1 MESNNNN
8 GDNGSEGATE
18 RWTCEACGCNTNP
31 STTQTCSICGTSS
44 GSSILRRAGFG
55 ARAGLFARGLGGR
68 RDVGD
73 HSDLADLWGRVVD
86 GVGGLAADDGEAMA
100 ALAMEVAGNHSGRN
114 RESSRQRL
122 LDAARS
128 FSLSGRETAPINP
141 QDLMQAASDNA
152 SNFRPRWANS
162 SQIGGR
168 ANITGNGIQ
177 IEADMQ
183 NVAHLPIGAGEG
195 RAVRAAEHVPRTV
208 PFSALVSPG
217 RNPERRHRRCF
228 GFRVAFD
235 HPDHEPG
242 SSLGGCYLVGVTSSF
257 NNFGERNAL
266 QQSPLFWGVED
277 SSKKYE
283 GSRYRKNAA
292 RGGRGEASTYGSP
305 LTPGEAPL
313 NSAGVLFGCREVVTV
328 LVDVETRAMTFW
340 RDGQLLGTLVSNL
353 PRGSSLYPVAV
364 PFNAGATVA
373 ITGMDGDPLQK
384 LQHFASGS
392 RQAKHEKNTEIKLKL
407 LADRSKLIQ
416 NSKPSE
422 ALVAVLTTIF
432 SLYANETQ
440 SVGTEC
446 QLSRVEAARLWYR
459 CGMKLAT
466 LHSLFEAD
474 SLKTI
479 VKLDDFL
486 DIINKVILEE
496 EEIDVA
502 ATGDVRKGDKVQ
514 LGAGYESKGDAAS
527 GPLQPGDRGTVVELQ
542 KGPNGQSHSVRVLH
556 GGRRWW
562 YQPQAVVSERSGL
575 IESAAVWFL
584 KRVLR
589 AHAFDPATLTSLDG
603 NPVTKSSWKYGDWV
617 VLKSKPPA
625 SGASRLGGGR
635 GVGRIIHGT
644 GRQKHSIPT
653 STAARGDRQS
663 VLVEFVDNSFHVVS
677 RDSMLDEPDA
687 VLSPLKSARFRIS
700 DLVHCSPSYSHLT
713 LDTKQ
718 AALEDDEMDV
728 QENPLEERVSASMKK
743 EIELLQKLNV
753 AAIESITKDC
763 KRSNGS
769 LATWFAAGLPDAVVV
784 ALKGVDN
791 RAVATKSK
799 YLPSQ
804 VMDALTGLILCIAK
818 STFLE
823 KSFEGDND
831 NPDNVDGP
839 LGESMAE
846 EAMDESGGESSSR
859 RTSSSAFERAE
870 DYSEEHSLT
879 EAARSGR
886 LSTLQE
892 RRSVLLAL
900 MSRARRTAGSL
911 NELVVG
917 ENDGLVGLR
926 QAVPG
931 RGPFRHSSAAEL
943 FHDGTWDDFF
953 GLSSDASA
961 SISAARDSITAAL
974 SREREEPQ
982 PPSISANDEDE
993 ERNAYLWSILQGS
1006 TGMLKPSPGRDAT
1019 RLFVG
1024 SLTQAILGN
1033 SLAWMKA
1040 VVEMHCRSRKS
1051 NQSSALRGT
1060 ADEDGLPVLQ
1070 LAIEL
1075 GCSTSILSFLI
1086 QSGAQVNKKDVV
1098 MAAKLDQS
1106 DSLRV
1111 LLQHTT
1117 YTHGL
1122 LDLDKCSPNIAEVVK
1137 QACTLQDTLKKR
1149 MSEETAPFF
1158 VTVLRR
1164 LLHLGLV
1171 CRHLPNS
1178 PSLTGCGET
1187 VMNALSGYAMSR
1199 ALQQP
1204 RGRSASDSTRQN
1216 ASHQLPASTG
1226 LLKILPTEVMV
1237 ETLLEDSCHMT
1248 NLLLLIEDHLY
1259 SKSSS
1264 DAAVG
1269 LTMLLTMLEKLP
1281 FMSTSFEIQR
1291 YGFEELVASQ
1301 ESIASGRLA
1310 EHTNLEM
1317 PNDQEDNNLLDAS
1330 TQQAEGCI
1338 LCPAKHVAVLHI
1350 TRHSSFRCDLCGK
1363 GVERGRPMHG
1373 CRECDWDACF
1383 ECTDKKVG
1391 YIKHSHVKHLSKS
1404 CRAIFCK
1411 QTGSDLSGL
1420 QNTSVDKGLEKLS
1433 CLDNSADVRDL
1444 SICLQQRENSAIR
1457 KLSNLLEE
1465 PGQVTMH
1472 QFSKLILPS
1481 LHASLLGNAS
1491 ECERHTHRGGSGH
1504 RNKKAK
1510 IVGESGKVE
1519 ADVVK
1524 CLLRTSCKALI
1535 RQASVAGGEE
1545 QNLRS
1550 AGVGRNPASNQKSEG
1565 VSPDIVRRIH
1575 KVLSFYETVSTT
1587 TASTAGKN
1595 AGSVARGALK
1605 SLTQP
1610 MVIQLWPSSFE
1621 NQANN
1626 VSPSSIPLTVKAE
1639 PLISIDD
1646 IELHV
1651 LRTCKFTSPA
1661 YTSFCER
1668 LALDKAVIV
1677 EQARS
1682 GHGKK
1687 WKVGRIAS
1695 YNASTASHSIQYA
1708 LAWKGQGSENEAC
1721 LEVNGH
1727 ENESLRNL
1735 QFAEEET
1742 CLILA
1747 AREYYILARNLFQSD
1762 TSDGRTFDSDTLSG
1776 RGGPNVLEIEPS
1788 SSAMPAVGSR
1798 VEMNCVVSQDR
1809 KHTHT
1814 VLTVDTQ
1821 NGQCVLVSD
1830 SGEVSTLP
1838 SAQVAAASASLESAA
1853 ERSAS
1858 RTRQERDPFAR
1869 GFPFLS
1875 ARNHLSELSRRESER
1890 SSSSSKQ
1897 IGVIKR
1903 TWSALSLTESMRPIE
1918 LSSRDSVDSVQDKF
1932 IPGRGLLLSCDHG
1945 VLLVDQ
1951 GSIEVPPLIRVEF
1964 STRESLA
1971 TFDMQSRRSLPLVGA
1986 LKQLRRL
1993 AEDTTDQSCPIKV
2006 ANSLYYAVKADDRPG
2021 SIEDKLRPTCHS
2033 QQYQRDLTYPRGQN
2047 CKHETWALPNNRT
2060 RKVPGSHFAG
2070 EDEQAYGGLCDGL
2083 DESCVQCMEVL
2094 GTLSEFAAE
2103 SITSGEKNGKSAFEN
2118 VALSKKLADELDDP
2132 LTVVGGALPDW
2143 CVIAP
2148 TFAPALFSYSSRRL
2162 LLERSAF
2169 GVSRSTLKQQEA
2181 KVNVGRLRQRM
2192 ASLRGRAVELVGEA
2206 FSGGA
2211 EDPTALQLQADE
2223 LYGMEESLAN
2233 RVKAAFRAEQWEEH
2247 ALEVAKA
2254 AVGRDQLI
2262 SDAEKIMEK
2271 IAKVDSICGRR
2282 LEVRFENES
2291 GFDAAAGVEAGV
2303 TRGFYAD
2310 VAEALLSCDNVS
2322 GVHCNSVCPSN
2333 SSVSAMDTDDE
2344 PSLTSPLLPTACELP
2359 LFIPDTDANSTV
2371 IIPTPRSDPSRG
2383 VQLVGIYPRPL
2394 SFRHPQ
2400 FGEVLMRY
2408 KFMGRLFACAMRDGF
2423 MFPLPLSA
2431 SFLKLVQRCGI
2442 HQPSDFLQKSSPSS
2456 IPSLGRGWDDKVIG
2470 ASSAHA
2476 PVLNSSDLPRPGF
2489 LGGEIYAAETHICRA
2504 LDRVDASDP
2513 PLDHKEV
2520 NKRYDEI
2527 ATDKSFAR
2535 LALGKSYDCSFEDY
2549 FQDRTFVDPLDP
2561 TQGPE
2566 ATPLCADGH
2575 LKQVT
2580 IHNIRDWVV
2589 LSKKFFLNDGV
2600 IAQACAF
2607 RSGVGDFFS
2616 AEYLRLFTPEELQR
2630 DVCGIGDN
2638 VDHWVESD
2646 IRELLKLDGGKGA
2659 AEALAAVAA
2668 VGGGGGATL
2677 SRRFSSSSP
2686 TINFL
2691 VKALLEAQPKQ
2702 RRQFLSFVT
2711 SVPIVTPGKIEV
2723 VPVVS
2728 AQGEFQSMQDPGCLP
2743 RANTCARKLYLPKF
2757 EDYESFS
2764 QVLWAVVKE
2773 ESRFKGFYEWRG
2785 S

>member
-8 GDNGSEGATE
+8 GDNGSEGAAE

-44 GSSILRRAGFG
+44 GSSILRRAGYA

-86 GVGGLAADDGEAMA
+86 GVGGLTGDDGEAMA

-122 LDAARS
+122 LDAARN
-128 FSLSGRETAPINP
+128 FSLSGRETAPTNP
-141 QDLMQAASDNA
+141 QDLMRAAVDNA
-152 SNFRPRWANS
+152 SNFRPRWAIP

-168 ANITGNGIQ
+168 ANTTGNGIQ
-177 IEADMQ
+177 IDADTQ

-208 PFSALVSPG
+208 PFSALVSPS
-217 RNPERRHRRCF
+217 RSPERRHRRCF

-235 HPDHEPG
+235 HPDREPS

-283 GSRYRKNAA
+283 GSRYRSNAA
-292 RGGRGEASTYGSP
+292 RGGRGEASTYGTP

-340 RDGQLLGTLVSNL
+340 RDDQLLGTIVSNL

-364 PFNAGATVA
+364 PFNAGVTVA

-392 RQAKHEKNTEIKLKL
+392 KQAKHEKNKEIKMKL
-407 LADRSKLIQ
+407 LSDRALLIH
-416 NSKPSE
+416 NGKPSE
-422 ALVAVLTTIF
+422 ALVAVLTNIF
-432 SLYANETQ
+432 SLYAGETQ
-440 SVGTEC
+440 SVSTDAC

-466 LHSLFEAD
+466 LDSLFEAD
-474 SLKTI
+474 SKKTI

-486 DIINKVILEE
+486 DIIKKVILEE
-496 EEIDVA
+496 EEMDIA
-502 ATGDVRKGDKVQ
+502 AAGDVRKGDKVQ
-514 LGAGYESKGDAAS
+514 LVAGYESKGDAAS
-527 GPLQPGDRGTVVELQ
+527 GPLQPGDRGAVVELQ

-584 KRVLR
+584 HRILR
-589 AHAFDPATLTSLDG
+589 AHAFNPSTLSSLAG
-603 NPVTKSSWKYGDWV
+603 NPLTKSSWKYEDWV
-617 VLKSKPPA
+617 VLKSKSHA
-625 SGASRLGGGR
+625 FSSSSLDGGR
-635 GVGRIIHGT
+635 GVGRIIPGT
-644 GRQKHSIPT
+644 GRQKA

-663 VLVEFVDNSFHVVS
+663 VLVEFFDDSFRAAS
-677 RDSMLDEPDA
+677 RDSVLDEPDA
-687 VLSPLKSARFRIS
+687 VVSPLKSARFRIS
-700 DLVHCSPSYSHLT
+700 DLVHSAPSYGHLA
-713 LDTKQ
+713 Q
-718 AALEDDEMDV
+718 AALDDDVDEMDV
-728 QENPLEERVSASMKK
+728 QENPLEERVSASMRK

-753 AAIESITKDC
+753 AAIESIAKDC
-763 KRSNGS
+763 KRNNGS
-769 LATWFAAGLPDAVVV
+769 LATWFAAGLPDAIVV
-784 ALKGVDN
+784 ALQGVDS

-804 VMDALTGLILCIAK
+804 VIDALTGLILCVAK
-818 STFLE
+818 FAFVE
-823 KSFEGDND
+823 KSCEGDSD
-831 NPDNVDGP
+831 HHDSVDSP
-839 LGESMAE
+839 LGENIADD
-846 EAMDESGGESSSR
+846 AMDESGGESSSR
-859 RTSSSAFERAE
+859 RTSSSAFERAD
-870 DYSEEHSLT
+870 DYSEERSLT

-911 NELVVG
+911 NELTVG

-961 SISAARDSITAAL
+961 SISAARDSITSAL

-982 PPSISANDEDE
+982 PASFSANDGDE

-1006 TGMLKPSPGRDAT
+1006 AGMLKPSSGRDAT

-1024 SLTQAILGN
+1024 SLTRAILAN
-1033 SLAWMKA
+1033 SLAWTKA

-1051 NQSSALRGT
+1051 NQSSALRAA

-1070 LAIEL
+1070 LAIKL
-1075 GCSTSILSFLI
+1075 GCSTSVLSFLI
-1086 QSGAQVNKKDVV
+1086 QSGAQVSEKELVL
-1098 MAAKLDQS
+1098 AAKLDQS
-1106 DSLRV
+1106 DCLRV
-1111 LLQHTT
+1111 LLHRTM
-1117 YTHGL
+1117 YTDGL
-1122 LDLDKCSPNIAEVVK
+1122 LDLDKCSPKIAEVVK
-1137 QACTLQDTLKKR
+1137 QACSFQDTLKKR
-1149 MSEETAPFF
+1149 MGEETGPFF

-1171 CRHLPNS
+1171 CRHLPDS
-1178 PSLTGCGET
+1178 PHLTGCGET
-1187 VMNALSGYAMSR
+1187 VMNSLSGYAMLK

-1204 RGRSASDSTRQN
+1204 RGRAASDATRQN
-1216 ASHQLPASTG
+1216 VPHQLPASSG

-1237 ETLLEDSCHMT
+1237 EALLEDACHMT

-1269 LTMLLTMLEKLP
+1269 LTMLLTTLEKLP
-1281 FMSTSFEIQR
+1281 FMSSCSEIQR

-1310 EHTNLEM
+1310 EHSNLEI
-1317 PNDQEDNNLLDAS
+1317 PSDQEDNPPLDAS
-1330 TQQAEGCI
+1330 TQPPEGCI
-1338 LCPAKHVAVLHI
+1338 LCPAKHVAALHI

-1383 ECTDKKVG
+1383 GCTDKKVG
-1391 YIKHSHVKHLSKS
+1391 YIKHNHVKQLSKS

-1411 QTGSDLSGL
+1411 QTGSDQIGH
-1420 QNTSVDKGLEKLS
+1420 QNISVDECLGKLS
-1433 CLDNSADVRDL
+1433 CLNNSADVRNL

-1457 KLSNLLEE
+1457 KLSKVLQE
-1465 PGQVTMH
+1465 PGQITMH

-1504 RNKKAK
+1504 RNKKAR
-1510 IVGESGKVE
+1510 IVGECGKVE

-1524 CLLRTSCKALI
+1524 CLLSTSCKDLI
-1535 RQASVAGGEE
+1535 RQASDAGGEE
-1545 QNLRS
+1545 LT
-1550 AGVGRNPASNQKSEG
+1550 VGTAAVGNVPASNQKSEG
-1565 VSPDIVRRIH
+1565 ASPDVVRRIH
-1575 KVLSFYETVSTT
+1575 KVLSFYEMVSTT
-1587 TASTAGKN
+1587 TASTAWKN

-1651 LRTCKFTSPA
+1651 LRTCKFTSPG

-1668 LALDKAVIV
+1668 LALDNAVIV

-1687 WKVGRIAS
+1687 WKVGRITS
-1695 YNASTASHSIQYA
+1695 YNPSTASHSIQYA

-1721 LEVNGH
+1721 LEVNGP

-1742 CLILA
+1742 FLILA
-1747 AREYYILARNLFQSD
+1747 AREYYILGRNLFQSD
-1762 TSDGRTFDSDTLSG
+1762 TGDGRNFDGDGRTV
-1776 RGGPNVLEIEPS
+1776 RGMPDALEIQPS
-1788 SSAMPAVGSR
+1788 SSATPAVGSR
-1798 VEMNCVVSQDR
+1798 VEMTGVVSRDR

-1814 VLTVDTQ
+1814 VLSVDIQ

-1830 SGEVSTLP
+1830 SGEVSMRP
-1838 SAQVAAASASLESAA
+1838 SAQVVAASVALESGA
-1853 ERSAS
+1853 ERSAN

-1875 ARNHLSELSRRESER
+1875 ARNQLSELSRRESER

-1971 TFDMQSRRSLPLVGA
+1971 TFDMQSRRGLPLVGA

-1993 AEDTTDQSCPIKV
+1993 AEDATDQSCPIKV

-2033 QQYQRDLTYPRGQN
+2033 QLHQRDPRYPRGQKD
-2047 CKHETWALPNNRT
+2047 KHETWAIPNNRT

-2070 EDEQAYGGLCDGL
+2070 EDGQEYGGLCDGL

-2094 GTLSEFAAE
+2094 GILSEYAGDAKA
-2103 SITSGEKNGKSAFEN
+2103 SGEKTGTSAFEN

-2169 GVSRSTLKQQEA
+2169 GVSRSALKQQEA

-2271 IAKVDSICGRR
+2271 IAKVDTICGRR

-2322 GVHCNSVCPSN
+2322 GVHCNLGCPSN
-2333 SSVSAMDTDDE
+2333 SSVSAMDTDDK

-2359 LFIPDTDANSTV
+2359 LFIPDTDANSRV

-2383 VQLVGIYPRPL
+2383 IHLVGIFPRPL
-2394 SFRHPQ
+2394 SFQHPQ
-2400 FGEVLMRY
+2400 LGEVLMRY

-2442 HQPSDFLQKSSPSS
+2442 HQPSDFLPKSSLSPHT
-2456 IPSLGRGWDDKVIG
+2456 SLSLVRGWDEKVMG
-2470 ASSAHA
+2470 ASTTHA
-2476 PVLNSSDLPRPGF
+2476 TILNSSDLPRPGF

-2504 LDRVDASDP
+2504 LDRVDALDP
-2513 PLDHKEV
+2513 PLDHREASR
-2520 NKRYDEI
+2520 RYEEI

-2535 LALGKSYDCSFEDY
+2535 VALGKAYDCSFEEY

-2566 ATPLCADGH
+2566 ATPLCTDGH

-2580 IHNIRDWVV
+2580 IHNIRDWVA
-2589 LSKKFFLNDGV
+2589 LSKQFFLNDGV

-2607 RSGVGDFFS
+2607 RSGVDDFFA

-2646 IRELLKLDGGKGA
+2646 IHELLKLDGGKGA

-2691 VKALLEAQPKQ
+2691 VKALLEAPPKQ

-2723 VPVVS
+2723 VPIVS

-2743 RANTCARKLYLPKF
+2743 RANTCARRLYLPKF
-2757 EDYESFS
+2757 EDYKSFS

-2785 S
+2785 T